1 MFHSM
6 ENSTYISAVKLRK
19 FAFNGDEL
27 NSPLM
32 EAIWIFLDL
41 ERIEVMRRGEA
52 REETPRKGMEREGG
66 E

>member
-1 MFHSM
+1 MFQSM

-32 EAIWIFLDL
+32 EVIWIFLDL